1 MNEEDLDAIVSEV
14 LEDETKPGSF
24 AEPEAPKSSAKPKPK
39 VLAFIN
45 QTALKEDLSFSPNTI
60 DDAMMTQASLF
71 AHYATQAAKA
81 QLQADRLKSQVELI
95 EALIDKEIRDE
106 AADSGRK
113 ITEALVEKTI
123 RLDSRYQD
131 AVSNYNEAKMV
142 ATMTKS
148 VTEAFTQRRDM
159 LVQIGKDLRE
169 ERSGSHDV
177 QVRADLAK
185 EKIAA
190 GMQR

>member
-1 MNEEDLDAIVSEV
+1 MNQEDLDAIVSEV
-14 LEDETKPGSF
+14 LEDEAKPGSF
-24 AEPEAPKSSAKPKPK
+24 AEPAPSQQAKKPK

-45 QTALKEDLSFSPNTI
+45 QTALKEDLAFSPNTI

-81 QLQADRLKSQVELI
+81 QLQADRLKSQVELV
-95 EALIDKEIRDE
+95 EAMIDKEIRDE
-106 AADSGRK
+106 ANDLSKK
-113 ITEALVEKTI
+113 ITEALVEKSI
-123 RLDSRYQD
+123 RLDARYQE
-131 AVSNYNEAKMV
+131 AVNNYNEAKMV

-169 ERSGSHDV
+169 ERGGSHDV
-177 QVRADLAK
+177 AVRADLAK
-185 EKIAA
+185 EKIAMA
-190 GMQR
+190 LQR